1 MAEQSCAPAASCAP
15 ALQGS
20 KSDGIQWLG
29 LPVSQSYVVD
39 VPWRMQLVGLALL
52 MRLERVGFIKRP
64 VFEQKRMTE
73 IEGIVES
80 SWWLLG

>member
-1 MAEQSCAPAASCAP
+1 MV
-15 ALQGS
+15 
-20 KSDGIQWLG
+20 G

-64 VFEQKRMTE
+64 VFEQKR
-73 IEGIVES
+73 G
-80 SWWLLG
+80 